1 MLRISIE
8 RTIDSYSSYLVSK
21 STYMKR
27 TSLLLFILAAL
38 STISGYLLSK
48 ASLVGKA
55 GISLFYKEYQFLKVW
70 WQGALV
76 VFGVLFLLFLAQGA
90 FQRKAARGTANFIH
104 VLCILLAL
112 AGLYFTYND
121 FRHDL
126 SHRLL
131 GERFHLGAYL
141 FWIGWMLVSLF
152 FLAQKKAARRLSRA

>member
-1 MLRISIE
+1 
-8 RTIDSYSSYLVSK
+8 
-21 STYMKR
+21 MKR
-27 TSLLLFILAAL
+27 TSFLLFILLIL
-38 STISGYLLSK
+38 SAISGYLLSK
-48 ASLVGKA
+48 ASLIGRA
-55 GISLFYKEYQFLKVW
+55 GISFFYKEYQFLKVW

-76 VFGVLFLLFLAQGA
+76 VFGVLLLLVFIQGA
-90 FQRKAARGTANFIH
+90 VQRKTARGTANFIH

-141 FWIGWMLVSLF
+141 FWLGWIIVSMF
-152 FLAQKKAARRLSRA
+152 YLAQRKIPARLSRA